1 MFKLKK
7 KSHVAIELNDYILRV
22 LVKKGEQLAQW
33 ETHDILLAQGIVQ
46 DSVIVDEVALFKLI
60 KDNVALF
67 GGKKQLVRTF
77 VPDTSVLL
85 KTFEH
90 PQDVEGSKLKPY
102 VQMELGRTV
111 HLPFHEPL
119 IDVYDPIEGDG
130 QATLFAA
137 PSEEVMKLV
146 NLLLDA
152 PLTPEAIDI
161 RALCNLRLLEQM
173 EKLQNNK
180 TYMITNWL
188 INELTVCIYSNGHV
202 DFLRFQTIDTD
213 LTKWHGVADSQ
224 NEVMFSYTGEE
235 DDYRMLLIDQ
245 VMELDRIMN
254 FFRFSLHKG
263 EKMIDE
269 VVVMGD
275 NPWLST
281 ISELIAES
289 LPVVISTVNDK
300 VIQQHYPNMKA
311 KYAALIGLALKEVH
325 A

>member
-1 MFKLKK
+1 MFKFKK

-22 LVKKGEQLAQW
+22 LVKKGEHSAQW

-46 DSVIVDEVALFKLI
+46 DGVIVDEVELFKII
-60 KDNVALF
+60 KNNIALF
-67 GGKKQLVRTF
+67 GGKKQFVRTF
-77 VPDTSVLL
+77 VSDTSVLL

-90 PQDVEGSKLKPY
+90 PDDVEGSKLKPY

-137 PSEEVMKLV
+137 PSEEVTKLV

-161 RALCNLRLLEQM
+161 RALSNLRLLEKMGKFQ
-173 EKLQNNK
+173 ENK

-188 INELTVCIYSNGHV
+188 INELTVCIYSNGQV

-213 LTKWHGVADSQ
+213 LAKWHGIVDSK

-235 DDYRMLLIDQ
+235 GDYRMLLVDR

-269 VVVMGD
+269 IIVMGD
-275 NPWLST
+275 NPWLPT

-289 LPVVISTVNDK
+289 LPVAIKIVDDQM
-300 VIQQHYPNMKA
+300 IQQSYPNMKA
-311 KYAALIGLALKEVH
+311 KYAALIGLALKEVRV
-325 A
+325 

>member
-1 MFKLKK
+1 MFKFKK

-22 LVKKGEQLAQW
+22 LVKKGEQPSQW

-46 DSVIVDEVALFKLI
+46 DGVIVDEVALFKLM
-60 KDNVALF
+60 KDHVAVF
-67 GGKKQLVRTF
+67 GGKKQLIRTF

-90 PQDVEGSKLKPY
+90 PDDIADNKLKPF

-119 IDVYDPIEGDG
+119 IDVYDPVEGDG

-137 PSEEVMKLV
+137 PSEEVTKLV
-146 NLLLDA
+146 NLLLDVA
-152 PLTPEAIDI
+152 LTPEVVDI
-161 RALCNLRLLEQM
+161 RALCNLRLLEKLGQ
-173 EKLQNNK
+173 LQNDK
-180 TYMITNWL
+180 TYMVTNWS
-188 INELTVCIYSNGHV
+188 INELTICIYSDGHV

-213 LTKWHGVADSQ
+213 LAKWHGVADSQ
-224 NEVMFSYTGEE
+224 NEVTFSYSGEE
-235 DDYRMLLIDQ
+235 EDYRMLLIDR

-269 VVVMGD
+269 IIIMGD

-281 ISELIAES
+281 IGQLITEN
-289 LPVVISTVNDK
+289 LPVAMKIVDDRLIG
-300 VIQQHYPNMKA
+300 QHYPNMKA
-311 KYAALIGLALKEVH
+311 KNAALIGLALKEVD

>member
-1 MFKLKK
+1 MFKFKK
-7 KSHVAIELNDYILRV
+7 KSHVAMELNDYILRV
-22 LVKKGEQLAQW
+22 LVKKGEQITQW
-33 ETHDILLAQGIVQ
+33 ETYDILLAQGIVQ
-46 DSVIVDEVALFKLI
+46 EGVIVDEVALYKII
-60 KDNVALF
+60 KENLALF

-90 PQDVEGSKLKPY
+90 PDDVSGSKLKPY

-137 PSEEVMKLV
+137 PSEEVTKLV

-161 RALCNLRLLEQM
+161 RALCHLRLLEKM
-173 EKLQNNK
+173 EQLQNNK

-213 LTKWHGVADSQ
+213 LAKWHGVVDSQ
-224 NEVMFSYTGEE
+224 NEVTFSYTGEE
-235 DDYRMLLIDQ
+235 EDYRMLLIDR

-269 VVVMGD
+269 IIVMGD
-275 NPWLST
+275 NPWLPV

-289 LPVVISTVNDK
+289 LPIALKIVDDK
-300 VIQQHYPNMKA
+300 AVQQHYPNMKG
-311 KYAALIGLALKEVH
+311 KYTALMGLALKEVQT
-325 A
+325 